1 MTNLKPTPPPSE
13 LRKHVAT
20 VHVSGELSLLER
32 KIVNVLLL
40 NAFDELLTR
49 KTHRLPVGILC
60 SMLGFDS
67 KNTDA
72 LKKALLKVMSTPI
85 SFDLLHEGGKS
96 DWDASPLIGYAGI
109 KNGVCS
115 YEYSDWLAQKLAN
128 PDIYT
133 LININVQRQFSGGYA
148 LALYENCLRFKRT
161 GSTGWISVDT
171 WRRLLGADAS
181 MYDEFKHFSAEVIK
195 KAVQEINQVSNIIV
209 TPEYKREA
217 RRVVQIRFLVEENPQ
232 RSVYDGGEEDDQG
245 VIRESDVFRRLTA
258 LGIGDRLAISWIQ
271 QEPDRALQT
280 AIYVEEKARRNQIKG
295 SAGGYA
301 RTIFE
306 TGTDIESGPSQI
318 EVAKKAKATG
328 EQRKK
333 QASDEAADAK
343 ARRTTAAIKAL
354 SVSERRL
361 LAAAY
366 LADGGTGTTYQQET
380 ATFKDPLERT
390 AYTAWLRATMTAR
403 LASVG

>member
-1 MTNLKPTPPPSE
+1 MPNIKPIPPASE

-40 NAFDELLTR
+40 NAFDELLTK
-49 KTHRLPVGILC
+49 KTHKLPVGILC
-60 SMLGFDS
+60 TMLGFDS

-72 LKKALLKVMSTPI
+72 LKRALLKVMSTPI

-109 KNGVCS
+109 KNGICS

-161 GSTGWISVDT
+161 GSTGWISVET

-181 MYDEFKHFSAEVIK
+181 MYDEFKHFSSEVIK

-217 RRVVQIRFLVEENPQ
+217 RRVVQIRFLVEDNPQ
-232 RSVYDGGEEDDQG
+232 RSMYDGTEDEDQRI
-245 VIRESDVFRRLTA
+245 IRESDAFKRLTA
-258 LGIGDRLAISWIQ
+258 LGIGDRLAITWIQ
-271 QEPDRALQT
+271 QEPERALQT
-280 AIYVEEKARRNQIKG
+280 AIYVEERARKNQIKG
-295 SAGGYA
+295 SPGGYA
-301 RTIFE
+301 RTVFE
-306 TGTDIESGPSQI
+306 KGSNIETTQI
-318 EVAKKAKATG
+318 EHART
-328 EQRKK
+328 RKQK
-333 QASDEAADAK
+333 SSERANERAREEAADARASQTK
-343 ARRTTAAIKAL
+343 AAIAAL
-354 SVSERRL
+354 TLEERME
-361 LAAAY
+361 LAEAY
-366 LADGGTGTTYQQET
+366 IAGGGKNNTYQKET
-380 ATFKDPLERT
+380 ATFKNALERT
-390 AYTAWLRATMTAR
+390 AFTAWLTVTLSRRVTPHA
-403 LASVG
+403 